1 MKLLLLH
8 DNDTHELLTVPRL
21 SASDIALM
29 LRCPPSEHPE
39 KWGPSRTLA
48 PPDAIA
54 AERILRL
61 LGAYDKSELPAAIP
75 DTAEIPG

>member
-29 LRCPPSEHPE
+29 LRYPPSEHPE
-39 KWGPSRTLA
+39 KWGRADLA
-48 PPDAIA
+48 A
-54 AERILRL
+54 AGGLRQERVTRR
-61 LGAYDKSELPAAIP
+61 
-75 DTAEIPG
+75 DT